1 MTTAERKATD
11 GRAAADGL
19 SPDGRQVPDGRRKL
33 TRADVF
39 ARDLAALRI
48 PDPAASRSQL
58 WLRTGETL
66 MVLGL
71 VLEVTAYV
79 LSHGTSDPLVQGDA
93 ITLALGGVAACV
105 TGAALFLRHSLVG
118 FLRFWLARQSY
129 DLAQLGHRPFERSSD
144 DLTGDDPSTR

>member
-1 MTTAERKATD
+1 MTTAQSKATD
-11 GRAAADGL
+11 ARSPRRLAAGGGRA
-19 SPDGRQVPDGRRKL
+19 VPEGRRKL

-39 ARDLAALRI
+39 ARDLAALKI

-58 WLRTGETL
+58 WLRTGEAL

-71 VLEVTAYV
+71 LLEVTAYL
-79 LSHGTSDPLVQGDA
+79 LSHGTSDSLVQGDA

-105 TGAALFLRHSLVG
+105 VGSGLYLRHSLVG

-129 DLAQLGHRPFERSSD
+129 DLAQLGDRPFERSPD
-144 DLTGDDPSTR
+144 DLADDDPAAR